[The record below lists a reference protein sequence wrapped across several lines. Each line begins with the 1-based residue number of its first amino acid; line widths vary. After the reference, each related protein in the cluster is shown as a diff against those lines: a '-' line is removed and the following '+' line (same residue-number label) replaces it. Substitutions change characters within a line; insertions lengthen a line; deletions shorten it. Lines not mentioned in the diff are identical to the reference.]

1 MNSNDEAQMEAA
13 VVRARE
19 AGDDGADSVLHLNQ
33 FAVLDACKLLS
44 PRYDGKSN
52 QEFE

>member
-19 AGDDGADSVLHLNQ
+19 AGAGGADSLLSNH
-33 FAVLDACKLLS
+33 FAVFDAIC
-44 PRYDGKSN
+44 
-52 QEFE
+52 